1 MLVPVALLIP
11 WLNPFAGGPSP
22 AVTPWLVSAFCAAFV
37 CLLHARLTARSVAV
51 SWLLAAV
58 LSALMGLLQYF
69 GLTQGLTP
77 WLHAASLGEAFANL
91 RQRNQFATLTSIGL
105 LALLWHVAQWRLPVQ
120 EDTGETDNRGY
131 GILAGYALVLP
142 LALGNAAS
150 GSRTGLLQWLLVT
163 ALTLLWRPR
172 SQWRLVGL
180 SVAALAMYL
189 LAVLAL
195 PLLLEWATGQA
206 GGGLMKRMTEDMGC
220 SSRRVMWANVLHL
233 IAQKPWWGWGWG
245 ELDYAHFITPYPGER
260 FCEILDNAHNLPLHL
275 AVELGVPLSLAVCG
289 GGLWLVWHAQ
299 PWRERDTTRQLAWG
313 VLVVILLH
321 SLLEYPLWYGPF
333 QIAFGLSVW
342 LLTAGGRTATPALQ
356 QIMPKAG
363 ARQMLV
369 AALLMAPIAYAAWDY
384 HRISQIYLDPEVR
397 DAVYRDNTLGKL
409 KSSRL
414 FADQVNFAELTTT
427 PVEPENAARLNAM
440 AHQVLHYSPEARV
453 VEKLVESATMLGR
466 DDEALSYVQR
476 FKIAYPQEYERW
488 SKGYASDD
496 AD

>member
-37 CLLHARLTARSVAV
+37 CLLHARLTSRSVAV

-69 GLTQGLTP
+69 GMTQGLTP

-131 GILAGYALVLP
+131 RILAGYALVLP

-163 ALTLLWRPR
+163 ALTFLWHPR
-172 SQWRLVGL
+172 GQWRLVGL
-180 SVAALAMYL
+180 SVSALAMYL

-195 PLLLEWATGQA
+195 PVWLEWATGQA

-245 ELDYAHFITPYPGER
+245 ELDYAHFITLYPGER

-333 QIAFGLSVW
+333 QIAFGLSV
-342 LLTAGGRTATPALQ
+342 
-356 QIMPKAG
+356 
-363 ARQMLV
+363 
-369 AALLMAPIAYAAWDY
+369 
-384 HRISQIYLDPEVR
+384 
-397 DAVYRDNTLGKL
+397 
-409 KSSRL
+409 
-414 FADQVNFAELTTT
+414 
-427 PVEPENAARLNAM
+427 
-440 AHQVLHYSPEARV
+440 
-453 VEKLVESATMLGR
+453 
-466 DDEALSYVQR
+466 
-476 FKIAYPQEYERW
+476 
-488 SKGYASDD
+488 
-496 AD
+496 

>member
-1 MLVPVALLIP
+1 
-11 WLNPFAGGPSP
+11 
-22 AVTPWLVSAFCAAFV
+22 
-37 CLLHARLTARSVAV
+37 
-51 SWLLAAV
+51 
-58 LSALMGLLQYF
+58 
-69 GLTQGLTP
+69 
-77 WLHAASLGEAFANL
+77 
-91 RQRNQFATLTSIGL
+91 
-105 LALLWHVAQWRLPVQ
+105 
-120 EDTGETDNRGY
+120 
-131 GILAGYALVLP
+131 
-142 LALGNAAS
+142 
-150 GSRTGLLQWLLVT
+150 
-163 ALTLLWRPR
+163 
-172 SQWRLVGL
+172 
-180 SVAALAMYL
+180 
-189 LAVLAL
+189 
-195 PLLLEWATGQA
+195 
-206 GGGLMKRMTEDMGC
+206 MKRMTEDMGC

-245 ELDYAHFITPYPGER
+245 ELDYAHFITLYPGER

-333 QIAFGLSVW
+333 QIAFGLCVW
-342 LLTAGGRTATPALQ
+342 LLTTGGRTATPALQ
-356 QIMPKAG
+356 QIMPKAW
-363 ARQMLV
+363 AWQMLV
-369 AALLMAPIAYAAWDY
+369 AALLMAPIAYAAWEY

-397 DAVYRDNTLGKL
+397 DAAYRDNTLGKL
-409 KSSRL
+409 QNSWL
-414 FADQVNFAELTTT
+414 FSDQVNFAELTTT
-427 PVEPENAARLNAM
+427 PVELENAARLNAM

-488 SKGYASDD
+488 SKGSASDD